1 MEQLAVIV
9 WANVHIVMAGGKFA
23 KFHIRGWCVHIGC
36 SLGRPDGKLCWYGGK
51 GVTELNKWDMGT
63 IAINWIRG

>member
-23 KFHIRGWCVHIGC
+23 KVSHPGLVCAHRVW
-36 SLGRPDGKLCWYGGK
+36 LGRPKWRGKVKASCAGTGGK
-51 GVTELNKWDMGT
+51 WSLN
-63 IAINWIRG
+63 

>member
-23 KFHIRGWCVHIGC
+23 KVSHPGLVCAHRVWAVVFRWRGKVIWNRQVV
-36 SLGRPDGKLCWYGGK
+36 LVRGK
-51 GVTELNKWDMGT
+51 
-63 IAINWIRG
+63 RGH

>member
-23 KFHIRGWCVHIGC
+23 KVSHPGLVCAHRVWAGQARWRGKVICAGT
-36 SLGRPDGKLCWYGGK
+36 GGK
-51 GVTELNKWDMGT
+51 GSLN
-63 IAINWIRG
+63 